1 MRVVAGSAAGRRLE
15 APPGTA
21 TRPTGDRVREATFNS
36 LGSLGLVQDA
46 TLIDVFAGSGALGI
60 EALSRGAESVTFLER
75 DPRAVRVIKAN
86 LATVGLAERAEVVR
100 GDALAYL
107 ASLSGAGT
115 WRCSTRRIA
124 GTDGTGWLAAGGGAV
139 VDTMSRRNRPGL
151 EAAAV
156 PTLRR
161 HLSMLSSDQPSGAYL
176 ITSARSLARSVPG
189 GA

>member
-36 LGSLGLVQDA
+36 LGSLGLVQDV

-107 ASLSGAGT
+107 ASTERRWDVALLDPPYRWDGWDRLWLARPVEWAVVERDVETEPPEGWKRQRSRRYGGT
-115 WRCSTRRIA
+115 WVT
-124 GTDGTGWLAAGGGAV
+124 V
-139 VDTMSRRNRPGL
+139 
-151 EAAAV
+151 
-156 PTLRR
+156 
-161 HLSMLSSDQPSGAYL
+161 LSSDQPSGAA
-176 ITSARSLARSVPG
+176 I
-189 GA
+189 

>member
-36 LGSLGLVQDA
+36 LGSLGLVQGA

-75 DPRAVRVIKAN
+75 DNSALRVIRAN
-86 LATVGLAERAEVVR
+86 LATVGLADRAEVVR

-107 ASLSGAGT
+107 ASTERRWDVALLDPPYRWDGWDRLWPDLPAGWAVVERDTEIDPPDGWERQRSRRYGGT
-115 WRCSTRRIA
+115 WVTVLHRSEHA
-124 GTDGTGWLAAGGGAV
+124 D
-139 VDTMSRRNRPGL
+139 
-151 EAAAV
+151 EA
-156 PTLRR
+156 
-161 HLSMLSSDQPSGAYL
+161 D
-176 ITSARSLARSVPG
+176 
-189 GA
+189 